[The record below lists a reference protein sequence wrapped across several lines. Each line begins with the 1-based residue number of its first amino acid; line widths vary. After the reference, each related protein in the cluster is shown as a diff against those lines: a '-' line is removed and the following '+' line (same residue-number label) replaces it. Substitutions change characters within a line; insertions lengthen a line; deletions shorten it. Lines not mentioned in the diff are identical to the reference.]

1 MPRDFAGE
9 EPNGPLERLAGMD
22 RAQIISAWE
31 EAFGSPPQ
39 ASLSTAFLR
48 KAVSYHVQ
56 CKRHG
61 GLAPPVRRALKAARG
76 SGTTPSLAAPTRLA
90 PGAQLVRDWNGRTYR
105 VEVVAD
111 GFRMDGRVY
120 ASLSAVA
127 KRITGATWSGPR
139 FFGLVTRAGG

>member
-1 MPRDFAGE
+1 MGVKFARR
-9 EPNGPLERLAGMD
+9 NT
-22 RAQIISAWE
+22 AWE

-76 SGTTPSLAAPTRLA
+76 SGATPSRSPPPRLA
-90 PGAQLVRDWNGRTYR
+90 PGAQLVREWNGRTYR
-105 VEVVAD
+105 VEVVAE